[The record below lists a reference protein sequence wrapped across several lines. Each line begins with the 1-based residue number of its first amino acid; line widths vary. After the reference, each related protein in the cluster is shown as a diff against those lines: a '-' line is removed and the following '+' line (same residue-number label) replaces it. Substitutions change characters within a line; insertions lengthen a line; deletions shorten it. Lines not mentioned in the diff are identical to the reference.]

1 MSATNTK
8 LLTMLQ
14 VVIIPMPIAARTQDD
29 HVSLVKQLNLLLSKL
44 NISLDLI
51 SPTDLTP
58 SLLIAIL
65 ESLLDRRIPTVRSS
79 NPKHSHTQNMKIF
92 LGVLETD
99 ILQVD
104 VGLSDVDP
112 GKLASGE
119 WDEVFFIAEL
129 LCWIGRQIGLLP
141 PTKRKRRKSKKATK
155 RVHTQAPEPCFLQDE
170 TQTQPPPPPSKSQL
184 DLEAEALFQSRPAAS
199 PPTNH
204 RAFEEHT
211 SSSYTS
217 ASATRFGFF
226 DSDDSRSD
234 TLSALS
240 LFDEEMTKPPSCIH
254 QIPSPSLHLSFDGDE
269 YITPP
274 PPHPQTMLS
283 IEDTPRTPQ
292 RQPLP
297 VEDPTPTPTRTNT
310 RHRTVASTPSFI
322 RPVDEES
329 EVFYFENTQSLQ
341 SSVLGD
347 LARPPLADTSRV
359 SFFSP
364 DKSYSLRSPVSRTS
378 DPVHLVC
385 QFCFPRLISL
395 TISAVSARKVGKN
408 DRT

>member
-1 MSATNTK
+1 
-8 LLTMLQ
+8 
-14 VVIIPMPIAARTQDD
+14 MPIAARTEED

-112 GKLASGE
+112 GKLANGE

-141 PTKRKRRKSKKATK
+141 PTKRKRRKSKKAMK
-155 RVHTQAPEPCFLQDE
+155 QVLNQAPEPSLLQDE
-170 TQTQPPPPPSKSQL
+170 TQPQPQPQPQPASSKSQL

-204 RAFEEHT
+204 RPFEEHT

-217 ASATRFGFF
+217 VSATRFGFL
-226 DSDDSRSD
+226 DSDDDRSD

-240 LFDEEMTKPPSCIH
+240 LFDEEMTKPPKCIH

-274 PPHPQTMLS
+274 PQQSQRLLS
-283 IEDTPRTPQ
+283 VEDTPRTPQ
-292 RQPLP
+292 RQLFPI
-297 VEDPTPTPTRTNT
+297 EDSTVTPTRPNT
-310 RHRTVASTPSFI
+310 RHRVVASTPSFI

-329 EVFYFENTQSLQ
+329 EVSYFENTQSLQ

-347 LARPPLADTSRV
+347 LACAPLEEESRV

-364 DKSYSLRSPVSRTS
+364 NSSHSRTV
-378 DPVHLVC
+378 DETPLVRGSC
-385 QFCFPRLISL
+385 SP
-395 TISAVSARKVGKN
+395 
-408 DRT
+408 